1 MSQFPCNGPID
12 QLAGCRQGDV
22 PDLTGEHH
30 GGDTSGWAGYV
41 DGYGSNAG
49 LDCVSTGNL
58 NPTTLVADCAQRK
71 ALDRNISYYLT
82 VRLSQAVSG
91 WMHGRLA
98 EPSISLQDVAGVAG
112 AVTLSVAG
120 KPVSVPAI
128 ELQKNWGDLPASL
141 QDKYR
146 ATGGWPNAGGGNH
159 GASSWGTSDVDAS
172 DPLKRNR
179 KSLPSPYGSDSI
191 SELEAWTQV
200 VNDTSIA
207 DPSTWAVRTLGAENL
222 GAAAG
227 CVTEK
232 NKVTG
237 IVTTN
242 ATVYKAG
249 APEYDSS
256 TKTLNYKVSAP
267 HYMSSGDVFKGAYGL
282 IVRSDVARC
291 IYKFSSAPIKAT
303 IEVLDTGA
311 EKSTVVTNVSENDGW
326 MKLSATGFTHSS
338 PTIRAAFTQEEPVG
352 TATGATSTSI
362 PDVKVGKS
370 LSRSALLKNAGM
382 STTSRS
388 RVTITVASA
397 SRSVCRVSGTSV
409 RALKKGTCSVTVTVS
424 TGAKRTKKTLRLSV
438 G

>member
-1 MSQFPCNGPID
+1 MGADDCLMIGNHNVA
-12 QLAGCRQGDV
+12 AG
-22 PDLTGEHH
+22 T
-30 GGDTSGWAGYV
+30 
-41 DGYGSNAG
+41 
-49 LDCVSTGNL
+49 
-58 NPTTLVADCAQRK
+58 ADCAQR
-71 ALDRNISYYLT
+71 RNFNKDITYYLT

-98 EPSISLQDVAGVAG
+98 DPTITLQDVAGTTG

-128 ELQKNWGDLPASL
+128 ELQKKWGDLPASL
-141 QDKYR
+141 QEKYR
-146 ATGGWPNAGGGNH
+146 ATGGWPRTGGGNH
-159 GASSWGTSDVDAS
+159 GASSWGMNDADAA
-172 DPLKRNR
+172 DPTKRNR
-179 KSLPSPYGSDSI
+179 KSLPSPYGADAI
-191 SELEAWTQV
+191 AELEAWIPV
-200 VNDTSIA
+200 INDTAIA
-207 DPSTWAVRTLGAENL
+207 DPSTWALRTLGSNNL

-242 ATVYKAG
+242 ATQYKAG

-267 HYMSSGDVFKGAYGL
+267 HYMSSGELFKGAYSL
-282 IVRSDVARC
+282 VVRSDVARC

-326 MKLSATGFTHSS
+326 MKLSASGFTHSS
-338 PTIRAAFTQEEPVG
+338 PTIRATFTQG
-352 TATGATSTSI
+352 TTASA

-370 LSRSALLKNAGM
+370 LSRATLLKKADLK
-382 STTSRS
+382 TTSRS
-388 RVTITVASA
+388 RVTVSVAA
-397 SRSVCRVSGTSV
+397 SSRTVCRVSGTSV
-409 RALKKGTCSVTVTVS
+409 RALKKGTCTVSVTVQ
-424 TGAKRTKKTLRLSV
+424 TGSKRSKKTLRLAV